1 MPLLLFIGFIIIC
14 ITISYT
20 ISHNSKLENA
30 TSDDFWEREQ
40 KGNFVRKQPTDDLSR
55 IVLDDTLPYETDCD
69 EDLAP
74 IMSKIN
80 SLREKEIINLTG
92 ITNTE
97 LKLRY
102 GLPNLDYL
110 TECDGNFTNLAVYL
124 DKWSEYLISH
134 NRNEDALKV
143 LEFAAECNV
152 DIGNIYMNLAKIY
165 TSNNQTYKIDSLI
178 TKCESLNSLTGTL
191 TANKLRDAFKPS

>member
-14 ITISYT
+14 ITISHAV
-20 ISHNSKLENA
+20 SRNSKLENA
-30 TSDDFWEREQ
+30 NNDDFWEREQ

-55 IVLDDTLPYETDCD
+55 IVLDDNLPYETDCD
-69 EDLAP
+69 EELSP

-80 SLREKEIINLTG
+80 DLKDKEIINLTG

-110 TECDGNFTNLAVYL
+110 IECDGNFTNLAVYL
-124 DKWSEYLISH
+124 DKWGEYLISH
-134 NRNEDALKV
+134 NRTDDAIKV
-143 LEFAAECNV
+143 LEFAVDCNV

-165 TSNNQTYKIDSLI
+165 TSSNQSHKVASLI
-178 TKCESLNSLTGTL
+178 AKCEKLNSLTGNL
-191 TANKLRDAFKPS
+191 TANKLRDTFKPS